1 MSLTWMIFR
10 AFPAGY
16 WLLYVTRLLEM
27 ATFCLCLHPFPG
39 KSSFFVH
46 VLKTSYTEVCYIIIV
61 FHLSGMKRWEFKTTI
76 AQFVTV
82 IIVKDKYNVV
92 TKLQRLSLQRDS
104 LICSE
109 NVWFVMRNRFLS
121 SSFRYLIDYRNNFR
135 VIRSFL
141 QLPQNKQTKRTCSVG
156 FFWQKLEI
164 NKLVAGYEGDGPN
177 SNSKWNLENNCTLH
191 TWK

>member
-1 MSLTWMIFR
+1 MSR
-10 AFPAGY
+10 AGCNWYEPD
-16 WLLYVTRLLEM
+16 LDDIQSISSRLLGYFM
-27 ATFCLCLHPFPG
+27 LLGYYKCYFLSLFTPFSWKKLLLCSCLKNITHWSMLYYYSLP
-39 KSSFFVH
+39 S
-46 VLKTSYTEVCYIIIV
+46 
-61 FHLSGMKRWEFKTTI
+61 
-76 AQFVTV
+76 
-82 IIVKDKYNVV
+82 NVV

-109 NVWFVMRNRFLS
+109 YVWFVMSNRFLS

-135 VIRSFL
+135 VIRFFL

-164 NKLVAGYEGDGPN
+164 NKLVAGYEGDAPN
-177 SNSKWNLENNCTLH
+177 SNSKWNLENNCTIH